1 MSKQNEGNVLFLT
14 IGKEVK
20 LNFDEADHLASIR
33 LSINKIAEIV
43 GNGLVNEE
51 SIFDVSIVGLITKSN
66 YKTYIQ
72 VVGGRQVMH
81 GNTNYEKIPINQK
94 RTYSRKGN
102 RDVYQQGFFEFYVK
116 EGEKIPKRRLILPYN
131 R

>member
-1 MSKQNEGNVLFLT
+1 MSKQNEANVFFLT

-20 LNFDEADHLASIR
+20 LNFDEADNLASIR
-33 LSINKIAEIV
+33 LSINKVADIV

-51 SIFDVSIVGLITKSN
+51 SIFDVSIVGLITQSN

-72 VVGGRQVMH
+72 VIGGKQVMN
-81 GNTNYEKIPINQK
+81 GNAKYEKVPINQK
-94 RTYSRKGN
+94 RTDERKGN
-102 RDVYQQGFFEFYVK
+102 RNVYQQGYFEFYVNDN
-116 EGEKIPKRRLILPYN
+116 EKIPKRRLILPYN